1 MKFKLK
7 NNKLRI
13 VAATS
18 VTIFS
23 LAVAFTG
30 VYAWFSINKAVNGN
44 GESDNVKNITG
55 KLKSITFH
63 RLESKVTNPSTGLAT
78 SFSFYKNASGTINYN
93 WSNYTGTYVA
103 TTSGDTRIQL
113 QNYTPIDQEHPVL
126 LLFEFNSNYDTSK
139 DNIEITATSRTGD
152 FLGARDA
159 EHDNAPVYNLATD
172 VYKRIDGDPY
182 YGLSSIA
189 YFYKKAMSQS
199 YYTDTFDNG
208 TVYTLTKSELTTA
221 TRFTTVDNDAETSS
235 FQRQI
240 TIDKETSGSVK
251 YIALVIDYY
260 IDAIEFIYSTY
271 LGDSTL
277 ESAAYDY
284 SLNFIC
290 DWTMEVI

>member
-30 VYAWFSINKAVNGN
+30 VYAWFSINKAINGD
-44 GESDNVKNITG
+44 GERNTVTNVTG
-55 KLKSITFH
+55 KLKSVTFH
-63 RLESKVTNPSTGLAT
+63 RLLSKVTDSDGIAT
-78 SFSFYKNASGTINYN
+78 SFTFYKNASGTITYN
-93 WSNYTGTYVA
+93 WSTSTGTYVPA
-103 TTSGDTRIQL
+103 TSGDTRIQL
-113 QNYTPIDQEHPVL
+113 DSYEPIDQEHPIL
-126 LLFEFNSNYDTSK
+126 LLFEFNGEYNTSLPEN
-139 DNIEITATSRTGD
+139 NIEINATSRTGD

-159 EHDNAPVYNLATD
+159 EHDNVPVYDLATD
-172 VYKRIDGDPY
+172 IYKTIDGKPY

-199 YYTDTFDNG
+199 AFNTFNDG
-208 TVYTLTKSELTTA
+208 ISYTLTKSELTVA
-221 TRFTTVDNDAETSS
+221 NRFTTVDNEAETSS

-240 TIDKETSGSVK
+240 TIDKENSGGVK

-271 LGDSTL
+271 LGDHTL
-277 ESAAYDY
+277 EGNTYNY

-290 DWTMEVI
+290 DWTMEVY

>member
-1 MKFKLK
+1 MKLKLK

-30 VYAWFSINKAVNGN
+30 AFAWYSLNKAVNGK
-44 GESDNVKNITG
+44 GEENSVTNVTG

-63 RLESKVTNPSTGLAT
+63 RLESKVTDPSTGIAT
-78 SFSFYKNASGTINYN
+78 SFSFYKNASGTITYN
-93 WSNYTGTYVA
+93 WSNYTGTYVPA
-103 TTSGDTRIQL
+103 TSGDTRIQL

-126 LLFEFNSNYDTSK
+126 LLFEFNQEYDTSV
-139 DNIEITATSRTGD
+139 DNISINATSRTGD

-159 EHDNAPVYNLATD
+159 EHDNVPVYDLATD
-172 VYKRIDGDPY
+172 IYKIIDGNPY

-189 YFYKKAMSQS
+189 YFYKKAMSQTA
-199 YYTDTFDNG
+199 YNTFNGG
-208 TVYTLTKSELTTA
+208 TVYTLTKSELTVA
-221 TRFTTVDNDAETSS
+221 NRFTTVDNEAETSS
-235 FQRQI
+235 FQIQI
-240 TIDKETSGSVK
+240 TIDKETNGGVK

-284 SLNFIC
+284 TLNFIC
-290 DWTMEVI
+290 DWNMEVY